1 MEYIN
6 DGFTLPVPLNLI
18 PTPVSIYYMIKECLK
33 RDEKTSISKSNGDIN
48 NIEEPS
54 VNINSQMQPQNGP
67 VSTIFSKMDN
77 NSKVKLI
84 KQFKFSST
92 YLLKIGFILLYKS

>member
-18 PTPVSIYYMIKECLK
+18 PTPVSIYYMLKECLK
-33 RDEKTSISKSNGDIN
+33 RDEKTSMSKSNGDIN

-67 VSTIFSKMDN
+67 VSTIFSKLENN
-77 NSKVKLI
+77 NSKVTLI
-84 KQFKFSST
+84 PCS
-92 YLLKIGFILLYKS
+92 

>member
-33 RDEKTSISKSNGDIN
+33 RDEKTNMSKSNGDIN

-67 VSTIFSKMDN
+67 VSTIFSKLDN
-77 NSKVKLI
+77 NSKVTLI
-84 KQFKFSST
+84 SCS
-92 YLLKIGFILLYKS
+92 